1 MTDMRDEYDFS
12 HGERGKFYRKE
23 AGRQLPV
30 YLEADVLRYLQAR
43 AKDKNVDL
51 NELVNQLLKQDIALI
66 EAAK

>member
-1 MTDMRDEYDFS
+1 MTDMQDEYDFS
-12 HGERGKFYRKE
+12 HGERGKFYRKDAE
-23 AGRQLPV
+23 IQLPV